1 MAHSPE
7 LHSPVRALAHRLAG
21 GRMAWVDYRN
31 ERAAA
36 VEAIVNGDSL
46 SYSRPVVF
54 EETTQ
59 PKEHELSQNYI
70 DVEALEREPRR
81 WPAAVAVGA
90 LALTIIGA
98 GWILWQNSRP
108 PVVASAPVVVMSGAE
123 AALAEFLAADDWS
136 SDALAMTQ
144 ADWGV
149 YAADERAAARRTA
162 SWRRLQARLREE
174 INRQRVLATV
184 DETGEAAAQE
194 ARLME
199 FQKALQR

>member
-1 MAHSPE
+1 MS
-7 LHSPVRALAHRLAG
+7 
-21 GRMAWVDYRN
+21 WVDYRN

-54 EETTQ
+54 EDTTL
-59 PKEHELSQNYI
+59 PKEHELSQMYI

-81 WPAAVAVGA
+81 WPAAIAVGA
-90 LALTIIGA
+90 LGLTIIGA

-123 AALAEFLAADDWS
+123 AALAELLTADDWS
-136 SDALAMTQ
+136 AEALAATQ
-144 ADWGV
+144 ADWAV
-149 YAADERAAARRTA
+149 YGADERAAARRTA
-162 SWRRLQARLREE
+162 TWRRLQSRLREE

-194 ARLME
+194 ARLVE
-199 FQKALQR
+199 FQQGLQQ